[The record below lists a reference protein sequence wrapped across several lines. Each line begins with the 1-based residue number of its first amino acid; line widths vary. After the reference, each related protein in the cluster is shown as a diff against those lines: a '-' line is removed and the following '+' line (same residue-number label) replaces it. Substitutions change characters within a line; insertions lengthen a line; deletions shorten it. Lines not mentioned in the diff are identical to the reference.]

1 MKITL
6 SPTCFM
12 HNGEKYMSAALMVW
26 RSNGDVT
33 AIFVPGHVRSNGDIF
48 KFAMDVCD
56 VANGLR
62 RVLTDCGHEVEVDEN
77 LRSSMTTDTALVEA
91 YGRDL

>member
-6 SPTCFM
+6 YTNCFM
-12 HNGEKYMSAALMVW
+12 HNDQKIMSVSLIVW
-26 RSNGDVT
+26 RANDDATSVC
-33 AIFVPGHVRSNGDIF
+33 VPGYVRSNGDIF

-62 RVLTDCGHEVEVDEN
+62 RVLTDCGHAVEVDET
-77 LRSSMTTDTALVEA
+77 LKSSMTTDTALVEA